1 MPAATSTTTSGT
13 DESQAQ
19 LRHMPIPFYQAKE
32 QTPAVLDSV
41 SNVTGGSTVDEEL
54 EGRLDKVNEQLKN
67 PEYRAFLENL
77 ERLGTLYDMTRYG
90 VSSLEQ
96 YLPHSSSQNPPIL
109 QTESLTRETT
119 FPSNLDCQYDGKG
132 YQELLRRRP
141 SAGLG
146 YKERSDD
153 ISPESNATPQEKE
166 QFDFA
171 RSTPHKERIK
181 YRNIIGPEGQVVDVT
196 GVEAADIRVSF
207 E

>member
-153 ISPESNATPQEKE
+153 ISPSPTPPPKKKNSSTLHE
-166 QFDFA
+166 A
-171 RSTPHKERIK
+171 LPIRSEL
-181 YRNIIGPEGQVVDVT
+181 NT
-196 GVEAADIRVSF
+196 GISSGRRGRWLT
-207 E
+207 